1 MKIQPER
8 FTKVWLINSNEEGL
22 SLFIQQKCPFA
33 LMHNSL
39 FFLGGGGILSHQND
53 LIFKSDYAMSLL
65 YIMIPWWYNVWHWVD
80 RYTGFKRLKAIH
92 SYQQVNSTLLGESIR
107 VWTCKKRTIDLMK
120 TGSLKD
126 PFLS

>member
-39 FFLGGGGILSHQND
+39 FFWGGVAFSAT
-53 LIFKSDYAMSLL
+53 KMTS
-65 YIMIPWWYNVWHWVD
+65 
-80 RYTGFKRLKAIH
+80 
-92 SYQQVNSTLLGESIR
+92 
-107 VWTCKKRTIDLMK
+107 
-120 TGSLKD
+120 
-126 PFLS
+126 FLSQTMLCPFCISWFHDDTMCGIG